1 MPDDTSL
8 HVLRQ
13 RPLSAREILL
23 DALRDGSDPPV
34 SLYIHVPFCVH
45 KCHYCDFYS
54 LVDTRDRQRAFVD
67 RLIRELAALAPLT
80 RGLPLRTV
88 FVGGGTPTLMAV
100 PLWQDLLEA
109 LARLFD
115 LSAIAADGEFTV
127 ECNPETASAELFDV
141 LVSGGVTRLSV
152 GAQSFDR
159 AHLVTLERRHDPA
172 NVARTLDLARSAGI
186 ARRSVDLIHAIPGQ
200 TMTDLDADLDAAL
213 SLPIEHLSA
222 YTLTY
227 EPNTAM
233 TRRMERGDFT
243 PADEE
248 TEAAMFERVADRAMA
263 AGLDRYEISNF
274 ARPGAE
280 CRHNLAYWRQEHWL
294 AAGPSASGHI
304 AGHRYKNVPRLDD
317 YLSGDDGGFAPVV
330 DHEPP
335 DQRRLLSEILMTG
348 LRLREGLEPVRLR
361 ARAETLGSSVWAAL
375 EREADAATGHG
386 WLERTD
392 GRWSL
397 TPAGLLVADG
407 VAASFMAVVTAAVG

>member
-1 MPDDTSL
+1 
-8 HVLRQ
+8 
-13 RPLSAREILL
+13 
-23 DALRDGSDPPV
+23 V

-54 LVDTRDRQRAFVD
+54 LVDTRDRQGAFVE

-80 RGLPLRTV
+80 EGLPLRTI
-88 FVGGGTPTLMAV
+88 FVGGGTPTLLAV
-100 PLWQDLLEA
+100 PLWEVLLGA
-109 LARLFD
+109 LARYFNL
-115 LSAIAADGEFTV
+115 AAVAREGEFTV
-127 ECNPETASAELFDV
+127 ECNPETASAELFGV
-141 LVSGGVTRLSV
+141 LAAGGVTRLSV
-152 GAQSFDR
+152 GAQSFNPR
-159 AHLVTLERRHDPA
+159 HLATLERRHDPA
-172 NVARTLDLARSAGI
+172 NVARTLDLAGTAGI
-186 ARRSVDLIHAIPGQ
+186 QRRSVDLIHAIPGQ
-200 TMTDLDADLDAAL
+200 TMADLDADLDAAL

-243 PADEE
+243 PADED
-248 TEAAMFERVADRAMA
+248 TEAAMFERVAERALA

-294 AAGPSASGHI
+294 AAGPSASGHV

-317 YLSGDDGGFAPVV
+317 YLAGDDGGFSLVV

-335 DQRRLLSEILMTG
+335 DDRRLLSEILMTG
-348 LRLREGLEPVRLR
+348 LRLREGLDTARLR
-361 ARAETLGSSVWAAL
+361 SRADAVGPTVWPAL
-375 EREADAATGHG
+375 AREAELASGHG
-386 WLERTD
+386 WLDRSG

-407 VAASFMAVVTAAVG
+407 VAASFMAVVAPVVG